1 MHLGKYSYAL
11 QLKAIHNFL
20 SFIAQTVQPTEEEQP
35 KVVAGVYRPPGM
47 RTKMAMSGA
56 IKGKAPEINSEIA
69 FPSLHAAVQDSK
81 RLILFSF
88 SAVY

>member
-1 MHLGKYSYAL
+1 MP
-11 QLKAIHNFL
+11 
-20 SFIAQTVQPTEEEQP
+20 FIVQTVQPTEEEQP

-81 RLILFSF
+81 RLIFILLCLLMLFPLKYIKLNCYHCS
-88 SAVY
+88 V